1 MTQIAISLVLT
12 SPHKTPRGT
21 KSRGLEVRLQVTPR
35 GRPAAAS
42 MAARSADRGHGSE
55 RPSCEAI
62 ATVKASHSLARREYL
77 LLHRSKLVAV
87 GRLRKGQL
95 NQQVSFEFKT
105 SLKRIPHGKM
115 KSTPRQSP
123 RHRVAFLEDATAAP
137 AIEENPGGC
146 AS

>member
-1 MTQIAISLVLT
+1 
-12 SPHKTPRGT
+12 
-21 KSRGLEVRLQVTPR
+21 
-35 GRPAAAS
+35 
-42 MAARSADRGHGSE
+42 MAARGLHDEAN
-55 RPSCEAI
+55 RPSLDREGLAFAKRDENICSY
-62 ATVKASHSLARREYL
+62 TVQNAWRPCL
-77 LLHRSKLVAV
+77 

-95 NQQVSFEFKT
+95 NQVSFEFKT

-115 KSTPRQSP
+115 KSTP

>member
-1 MTQIAISLVLT
+1 MMRPSLV
-12 SPHKTPRGT
+12 RY
-21 KSRGLEVRLQVTPR
+21 REGLAFAKRDENICSFTVQNSW
-35 GRPAAAS
+35 RP
-42 MAARSADRGHGSE
+42 
-55 RPSCEAI
+55 C
-62 ATVKASHSLARREYL
+62 L
-77 LLHRSKLVAV
+77 

-95 NQQVSFEFKT
+95 NQVSFEFKT

>member
-1 MTQIAISLVLT
+1 
-12 SPHKTPRGT
+12 
-21 KSRGLEVRLQVTPR
+21 
-35 GRPAAAS
+35 
-42 MAARSADRGHGSE
+42 
-55 RPSCEAI
+55 
-62 ATVKASHSLARREYL
+62 
-77 LLHRSKLVAV
+77 
-87 GRLRKGQL
+87 L
-95 NQQVSFEFKT
+95 NQVSFEFKT